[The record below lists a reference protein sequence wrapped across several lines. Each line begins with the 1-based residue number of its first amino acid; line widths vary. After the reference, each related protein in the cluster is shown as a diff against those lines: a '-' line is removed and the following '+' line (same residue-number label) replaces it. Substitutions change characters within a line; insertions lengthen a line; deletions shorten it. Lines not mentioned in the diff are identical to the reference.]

1 MRLVLGSTH
10 QQEQQQEQQ
19 PQEKQQLDPFD
30 ILNTVSLSHT
40 HTIYYDE

>member
-10 QQEQQQEQQ
+10 QQEQQQQ

-40 HTIYYDE
+40 HYLLR

>member
-10 QQEQQQEQQ
+10 QQEQQ

-40 HTIYYDE
+40 HYLLRWIILL